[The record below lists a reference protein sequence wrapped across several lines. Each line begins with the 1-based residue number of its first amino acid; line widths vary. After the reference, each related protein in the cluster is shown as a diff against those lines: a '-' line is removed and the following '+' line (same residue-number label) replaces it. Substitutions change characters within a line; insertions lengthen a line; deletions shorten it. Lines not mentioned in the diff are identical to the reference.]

1 MNGPDYKP
9 PPAVTGKETDA
20 ELQALILRFTQ
31 KYSDCTSREKCMI
44 RSLSGL
50 TFNTLQTVVK
60 GFKREFCLEILRAE
74 CTCRKEDTSFKK
86 KIP

>member
-1 MNGPDYKP
+1 L
-9 PPAVTGKETDA
+9 TGQETDA

-31 KYSDCTSREKCMI
+31 KYSDCVSREKCMI

-60 GFKREFCLEILRAE
+60 GFKREFCLEILRADCE
-74 CTCRKEDTSFKK
+74 CRRNDAGLKK